1 MKTPNFGPYHIRKWF
16 LQVDDTLAT
25 ESGALADGAPLR
37 KIVIAA
43 ALHNPFAG
51 RFEAD
56 LSSFITPS
64 PMLGEEF
71 GRRIREAAAGLGLQ
85 TGDERDGHF
94 HVGFVVVQC
103 HGEAFDIA
111 FGQQVQRLLA
121 HAQGH
126 VAHVQGVFALGRQG
140 FEL

>member
-51 RFEAD
+51 RFEPD

-64 PMLGEEF
+64 PLLGEEF
-71 GRRIREAAAGLGLQ
+71 GRRIREAAAGQAIESYGKACLVGV
-85 TGDERDGHF
+85 DG
-94 HVGFVVVQC
+94 G
-103 HGEAFDIA
+103 HGRPTA
-111 FGQQVQRLLA
+111 QR
-121 HAQGH
+121 
-126 VAHVQGVFALGRQG
+126 RRRRR
-140 FEL
+140 